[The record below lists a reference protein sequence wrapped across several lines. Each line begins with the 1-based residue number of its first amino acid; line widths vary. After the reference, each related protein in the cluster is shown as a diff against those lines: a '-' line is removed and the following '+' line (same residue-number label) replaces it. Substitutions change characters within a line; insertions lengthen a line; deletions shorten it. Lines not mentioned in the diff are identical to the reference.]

1 MSKYKLRVT
10 KDAEQ
15 DLNDLYSE
23 GFETWGEKQADRYYE
38 GLLARF
44 DRMCVNPMLDRVV
57 DEIRTGYRRSVY
69 EKHLIYCGV
78 STKYLGNYLRWFERC
93 DLLKSSPRSF
103 LAAAIGGPCIR
114 YAN

>member
-69 EKHLIYCGV
+69 EKHSIYFV
-78 STKYLGNYLRWFERC
+78 IIDDTVEVRAVVKRQDITSRL
-93 DLLKSSPRSF
+93 
-103 LAAAIGGPCIR
+103 
-114 YAN
+114 